1 MKYGWALLL
10 LLSGS
15 ARAWPVDMVHVLD
28 AKKPSLVRLPQV
40 DWSVVAKDD
49 VKTVEVEW
57 LAEANEF
64 LLGPLKPGRGLVM
77 LSGLGQVAFW
87 RVLVAQKPKLNPA
100 AFESAQRSC
109 ADLSLT
115 PLDDVKLTVTISVE
129 ACRQALL
136 LLFQSDAFTAD
147 QLRLTFTPEML
158 QAQLKD
164 MQKALKPWPVTA
176 RYVGAGLVLE
186 GKVTAEQQQHI
197 YWALFANGVGRL
209 AVDDRLELL
218 GSAKP

>member
-1 MKYGWALLL
+1 MKFGLVLALM
-10 LLSGS
+10 LSS
-15 ARAWPVDMVHVLD
+15 LARAWPVDMVHVLD
-28 AKKPSLVRLPQV
+28 AKKPSFVRLPQV

-49 VKTVEVEW
+49 VKTFEAEW

-64 LLGPLKPGRGLVM
+64 LLSPFKPGRGLVM

-100 AFESAQRSC
+100 AFEAAQKSC
-109 ADLSLT
+109 PGFSST
-115 PLDDVKLTVTISVE
+115 PLDDVKLTVSISAE

-136 LLFQSDAFTAD
+136 LLFQSDTFTAD

-164 MQKALKPWPVTA
+164 MHKALKPWPVTA

-186 GKVTAEQQQHI
+186 GKVTAEQQQQI
-197 YWALFANGVGRL
+197 YWALFANGIGRL
-209 AVDDRLELL
+209 AVDDRLEVAAV
-218 GSAKP
+218 AKP